1 MVSLFPPK
9 NVKMALKI
17 AKMNK
22 ERQPYSYKE
31 IKVKMC
37 KERHLHLSSRI
48 IMHNHVYM
56 NAWMIMDVESR
67 ISTKIFWVTVAPP
80 PIAPRGDPLI
90 VDGQEALIEVN
101 DWLVNH

>member
-1 MVSLFPPK
+1 
-9 NVKMALKI
+9 
-17 AKMNK
+17 
-22 ERQPYSYKE
+22 
-31 IKVKMC
+31 MC

-67 ISTKIFWVTVAPP
+67 ISTKIFWVTVDPP

>member
-1 MVSLFPPK
+1 
-9 NVKMALKI
+9 
-17 AKMNK
+17 
-22 ERQPYSYKE
+22 
-31 IKVKMC
+31 
-37 KERHLHLSSRI
+37 
-48 IMHNHVYM
+48 
-56 NAWMIMDVESR
+56 MIMDVESR